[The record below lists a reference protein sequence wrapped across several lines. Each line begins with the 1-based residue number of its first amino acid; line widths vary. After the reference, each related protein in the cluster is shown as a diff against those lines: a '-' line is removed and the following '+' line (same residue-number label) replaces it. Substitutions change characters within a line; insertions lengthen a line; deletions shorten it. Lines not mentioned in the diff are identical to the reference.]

1 MTRPAVLVTGA
12 QEHQGL
18 AVIRGL
24 GMAGFPVVACGTSR
38 HSIGFYSRYTTAT
51 GRYTSPF
58 ESPRRFLDDVL
69 RTIRRTRP
77 GLVLPTVEST
87 LVVLSEHRAEIER
100 YALLAAPSREGLECA
115 LDKSKT
121 LRLAARLGVPAPRSA
136 QGADTDAIL
145 DAAAGLRFPV
155 AIKPRGNALHL
166 STANA
171 LGFKVRY
178 ARDLAELAAVLAPF
192 GRDARA
198 LLVQEYVPGVG
209 RCVSALCRHGEPVAL
224 FAYAREREYP
234 VSGGVSVLRRTIPL
248 DPRLAQWTTALLG
261 ALDWHGV
268 AMVEFK
274 YDRRA
279 DDYTLM
285 EINGRFQAS
294 TALSLDAGLN
304 LPALAALLYLGRPL
318 PPSPVPAA
326 RLDVRERWLRG
337 DLLALRDVFGRGR
350 TPQPGGPPVP
360 APSRWKALGQFLAD
374 FFRPQIHYDEFRWKD
389 WKPAVVEALA
399 LLAWVVRW
407 AGEAGVGLTLGLIH
421 TLRRERGH
429 LVPRAIPVP
438 VAQPAAD
445 ASRFTP
451 DPTEEETASVA

>member
-1 MTRPAVLVTGA
+1 MTARPKVLVTGA

-24 GMAGFPVVACGTSR
+24 GMAGFPVVACGPSR
-38 HSIGFYSRYTTAT
+38 HCLGFYSRYAAET

-58 ESPRRFLDDVL
+58 ESPRRFLDDIIRIV
-69 RTIRRTRP
+69 RRTRP
-77 GLVLPTVEST
+77 ALVLPTIEST

-100 YALLAAPSREGLECA
+100 YAPLAAPSREGLESA

-121 LRLAARLGVPAPRSA
+121 LRLAARLGVPTPRSA
-136 QGADTDAIL
+136 QGDDTDAIL
-145 DAAAGLRFPV
+145 DAAAELAFPV

-209 RCVSALCRHGEPVAL
+209 RCVSALCDRGTPVAL

-248 DPRLAQWTTALLG
+248 DPRLAEWATALLS
-261 ALDWHGV
+261 ALHWHGV

-304 LPALAALLYLGRPL
+304 LPALTALLYLGRPL
-318 PPSPVPAA
+318 PAAPAA

-337 DLLALRDVFGRGR
+337 DLLALRDVLGRGR
-350 TPQPGGPPVP
+350 EAREPGAPPVP
-360 APSRWKALGQFLAD
+360 APSKARTATRFLAD
-374 FFRPQIHYDEFRWKD
+374 FFRPGIRYDEFRWSD
-389 WKPAVVEALA
+389 WKPALIEGVS
-399 LLAWVVRW
+399 LLGWVVRW
-407 AGEAGVGLTLGLIH
+407 AGEAVAAAVLH
-421 TLRRERGH
+421 RRGRRVTP
-429 LVPRAIPVP
+429 LVPPRPVQKP
-438 VAQPAAD
+438 RVRD
-445 ASRFTP
+445 
-451 DPTEEETASVA
+451 EETASVA

>member
-1 MTRPAVLVTGA
+1 MTARPKVLVTGA

-24 GMAGFPVVACGTSR
+24 GLAGFPVVACGPSR
-38 HSIGFYSRYTTAT
+38 HSLGFYSRYAAET

-69 RTIRRTRP
+69 RIIRRTRP
-77 GLVLPTVEST
+77 ALVLPTVEST

-100 YALLAAPSREGLECA
+100 YALLAAPGREGLESA

-121 LRLAARLGVPAPRSA
+121 LRLAARLGVPTPRSA
-136 QGADTDAIL
+136 QGENTDAIL
-145 DAAAGLRFPV
+145 DAAAGLTFPV
-155 AIKPRGNALHL
+155 AIKPRGNSLHL

-209 RCVSALCRHGEPVAL
+209 RCVSALCDRGTPVAL

-248 DPRLAQWTTALLG
+248 DPRLAGWATALLG
-261 ALDWHGV
+261 ALQWHGI

-279 DDYTLM
+279 DEYTLM

-294 TALSLDAGLN
+294 TALSVDAGLN
-304 LPALAALLYLGRPL
+304 LPALAALLHLGRPL
-318 PPSPVPAA
+318 PPIPAP
-326 RLDVRERWLRG
+326 RLEVRERWLRG
-337 DLLALRDVFGRGR
+337 DLLALRDVLGRGR
-350 TPQPGGPPVP
+350 DDREPGGPPVP
-360 APSRWKALGQFLAD
+360 TPSKAKAVGRFLAD
-374 FFRPQIHYDEFRWKD
+374 FFRPGIRYDEFRWSD
-389 WKPAVVEALA
+389 WKPALVEGLA
-399 LLAWVVRW
+399 LLGWIARW
-407 AGEAGVGLTLGLIH
+407 AAEAAVAVT
-421 TLRRERGH
+421 RRRRARPVPS
-429 LVPRAIPVP
+429 LVPPRPVP
-438 VAQPAAD
+438 EPEVP
-445 ASRFTP
+445 
-451 DPTEEETASVA
+451 EEETASVA